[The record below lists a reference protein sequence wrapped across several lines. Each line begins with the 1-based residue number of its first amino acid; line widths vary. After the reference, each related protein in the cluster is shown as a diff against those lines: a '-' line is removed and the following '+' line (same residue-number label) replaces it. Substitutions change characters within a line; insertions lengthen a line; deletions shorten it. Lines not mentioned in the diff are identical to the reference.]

1 MTIPVVES
9 HQTADRVRARHL
21 DRGQPRVTD
30 DARRPRRPEQTRM
43 VAAPHEQTPDAPP
56 VALGRRREWRGNR
69 PERRPARRRR
79 GNTHRQRRGH
89 RSRVWAAAPVLA
101 LDWLLVS
108 SPEREVGSV
117 IADPL
122 ARSRIRHVQSVFD
135 QQARALKVR

>member
-1 MTIPVVES
+1 MARQPS
-9 HQTADRVRARHL
+9 RAASS
-21 DRGQPRVTD
+21 P
-30 DARRPRRPEQTRM
+30 
-43 VAAPHEQTPDAPP
+43 
-56 VALGRRREWRGNR
+56 
-69 PERRPARRRR
+69 RRR
-79 GNTHRQRRGH
+79 GNRHRQRRGH